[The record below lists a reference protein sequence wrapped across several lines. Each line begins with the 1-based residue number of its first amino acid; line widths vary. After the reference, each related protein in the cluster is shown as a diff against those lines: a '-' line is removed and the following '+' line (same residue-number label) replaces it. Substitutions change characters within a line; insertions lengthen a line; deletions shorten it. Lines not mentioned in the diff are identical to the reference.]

1 MNDSELRSA
10 NLRKSRHLCSMSAP
24 AIRKRFAFTGHS
36 GAIYALAPGFSPGQ
50 LLSGSSDRFIASWNL
65 ETGQQDGFTAQLPAP
80 VYSLHPLAGGQLLLA
95 GTGAGSLHII
105 DVHQRSEIKIL
116 QLHTA
121 AVFDI
126 VSAPQHGLFFTAGGD
141 GQLAVCDAET
151 LELLK
156 IRKLCTGKVRGLAVH
171 PSGNLLAAASGD
183 GNVRIFELPTVT
195 EIACFA
201 AHAQSANC
209 VSWSPDGKL
218 LLSGGKDA
226 HLVVWDAQQNYAQL
240 ESIPAHNYAIY
251 SIVWSPDG
259 NYFATG
265 SRDKTVKIWDPATRN
280 VIVRINRERFNAHH
294 NSVNRLLWSEYQD
307 LLISTGDDRAVLV
320 WEIHDEA
327 RNVLKALGLR
337 K

>member
-1 MNDSELRSA
+1 
-10 NLRKSRHLCSMSAP
+10 MSVP
-24 AIRKRFAFTGHS
+24 ALRKRFAFTGHS
-36 GAIYALAPGFSPGQ
+36 GAVYALSPGFSAQ
-50 LLSGSSDRFIASWNL
+50 QILSGGSDHFIASWNL
-65 ETGQQDGFTAQLPAP
+65 ETGEQDGFTAQLPAP
-80 VYSLHPLAGGQLLLA
+80 VYSLMQLPGGQFLLA
-95 GTGAGSLHII
+95 GTGAGSLHSI
-105 DVHQRSEIKIL
+105 DIHQRREIKIL

-121 AVFDI
+121 AVFDLA
-126 VSAPQHGLFFTAGGD
+126 VAPAHGLFFTAGGD
-141 GQLAVCDAET
+141 GQLGVCDADT

-171 PSGNLLAAASGD
+171 PSGNLLAVASGD

-209 VSWSPDGKL
+209 VSWSPDGNI

-226 HLVVWDAQQNYAQL
+226 HLNVWNAADNFARI

-259 NYFATG
+259 TYFATG
-265 SRDKTVKIWDPATRN
+265 SRDKTVKIWDPENRN
-280 VIVRINRERFNAHH
+280 VLLRINRERFNAHH
-294 NSVNRLLWSEYQD
+294 NSVNRLLWIDYQD
-307 LLISTGDDRAVLV
+307 LLVSTGDDRAVLV
-320 WEIHDEA
+320 WEVHDEA